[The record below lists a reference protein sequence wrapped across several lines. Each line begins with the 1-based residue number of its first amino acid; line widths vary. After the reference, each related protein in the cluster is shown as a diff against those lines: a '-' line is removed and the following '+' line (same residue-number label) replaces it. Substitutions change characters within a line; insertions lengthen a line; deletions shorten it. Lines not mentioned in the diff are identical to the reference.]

1 MDGSHTSLS
10 ADIRFHYPVKFLG
23 VSKLDNRQSDVSGRL
38 TGDRQEP
45 KKVDNNRLECPICH
59 QVFSDRPGYDG
70 HWVTCHEDAG
80 LSMASG
86 SMGSMQGSG
95 EGSCEVKQSR

>member
-1 MDGSHTSLS
+1 M
-10 ADIRFHYPVKFLG
+10 
-23 VSKLDNRQSDVSGRL
+23 SKLDNRQSDVSGRL

-45 KKVDNNRLECPICH
+45 KVLDNNRLECLICH

-86 SMGSMQGSG
+86 SMGSMHDSS
-95 EGSCEVKQSR
+95 EGSCEINQPR